1 MTLTKYQNVFDDIGF
16 PRSLGLLDELFR
28 QAPASAA
35 VRAQSGG
42 VWTPAVDIVEGEQ
55 SLSVRTDLPGLKEE
69 DIEVKVENGTLT
81 IKGKREFQQ
90 EENGKGY
97 HRIERSYGSFS
108 RVFGLPETVDPDKVT
123 AQYKN
128 GVLDVVFAK
137 REAAKPKSVK
147 VAIAS

>member
-1 MTLTKYQNVFDDIGF
+1 MTLTKYQNVFDELGF
-16 PRSLGLLDELFR
+16 PRNFGFDELFR
-28 QAPASAA
+28 PATATA
-35 VRAQSGG
+35 RANSGG
-42 VWTPAVDIVEGEQ
+42 VWTPQVDIVEGEHD
-55 SLSVRTDLPGLKEE
+55 LTVRTDLPGLKEE

-81 IKGKREFQQ
+81 IKGKRDFQQ
-90 EENGKGY
+90 EETGKGY
-97 HRIERSYGSFS
+97 HRIERSYGAFS

>member
-1 MTLTKYQNVFDDIGF
+1 MTLTKYNNVFDDLGF

-28 QAPASAA
+28 QPAAA
-35 VRAQSGG
+35 RTNEGG

-55 SLSVRTDLPGLKEE
+55 NLTVRTDLPGLKDE

-97 HRIERSYGSFS
+97 HRIERSYGAFS
-108 RVFGLPETVDPDKVT
+108 RVFGLPDTVDPDKVT